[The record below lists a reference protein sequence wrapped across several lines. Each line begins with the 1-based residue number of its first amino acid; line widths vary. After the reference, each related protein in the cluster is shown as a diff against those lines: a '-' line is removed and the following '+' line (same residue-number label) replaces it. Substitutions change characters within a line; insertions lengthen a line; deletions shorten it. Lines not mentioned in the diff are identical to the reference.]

1 MVEASPFYRCGRA
14 VAEDGGQ
21 AAMVSFK
28 RINAIDGREGLRR
41 DFKRGIKVGSKGVE
55 AASRGS
61 ELGGTGRPEAA
72 VGRLARVVR
81 GGRGWA

>member
-1 MVEASPFYRCGRA
+1 VEASPFYRCGRA

-41 DFKRGIKVGSKGVE
+41 DFKRGIKVGSKGAE

-72 VGRLARVVR
+72 AGRLARVVW